1 MESFLASVGDFLN
14 SVGPLIVLPVVITL
28 LGIILGQR
36 PDRAFRSGLLTAV
49 AFVGIFLTVGL
60 LGDTVSKIGQDF
72 AKATGT
78 GLSII
83 DIGWPAASALAF
95 GTPVGNLI
103 IPIGILI
110 NVVLL
115 LLGLTQTLD
124 IDIWNFWHMAFVGA
138 IVQFVTGSFGLA
150 LIAAAVS
157 MVIALFLADWSA
169 PLIQKYFKYP
179 GLSIPHLQSAGYM
192 LYAVPFAL
200 VLNRIS
206 FLRKLNLDP
215 DTIRRRLGV
224 LGEPIVLGLIIGILL
239 AALARQSV
247 VDVLTTGVNIA
258 AVMLLIPRMVSILM
272 EGLTPVAE
280 AARDFMTKRF
290 AGRKFH
296 IGMDSAI
303 LIGNPAVIASG
314 LLMVPIEIALA
325 LLLAPLGNQTLPF
338 IDLADGVFVTAML
351 APLVA
356 GDVLLTVILGSIVMG
371 TGLIFTTLLSPAVTQ
386 MVTAAGSA
394 VSLPSGYA
402 SYTVMSDA
410 AIPVT
415 YVMYYIFQSPAIL
428 ALIISAIALV
438 LLYFLKARFPLGE
451 RLFRIDVP
459 SDSDEGVGES
469 AAPASD

>member
-1 MESFLASVGDFLN
+1 
-14 SVGPLIVLPVVITL
+14 
-28 LGIILGQR
+28 
-36 PDRAFRSGLLTAV
+36 
-49 AFVGIFLTVGL
+49 
-60 LGDTVSKIGQDF
+60 
-72 AKATGT
+72 
-78 GLSII
+78 
-83 DIGWPAASALAF
+83 
-95 GTPVGNLI
+95 
-103 IPIGILI
+103 
-110 NVVLL
+110 
-115 LLGLTQTLD
+115 
-124 IDIWNFWHMAFVGA
+124 
-138 IVQFVTGSFGLA
+138 
-150 LIAAAVS
+150 
-157 MVIALFLADWSA
+157 
-169 PLIQKYFKYP
+169 
-179 GLSIPHLQSAGYM
+179 M

-459 SDSDEGVGES
+459 SESDEGVGES
-469 AAPASD
+469 VAPASD

>member
-103 IPIGILI
+103 IPIGIFI